1 MATTGEADIDVETLE
16 VSGEILDPE
25 VAPHAEQFIGE
36 VDRLSRVV
44 EASAEGAEKARR
56 NAEQAKK
63 KSAGFGRKQ
72 VAIQSLQDAGVA
84 ASEAISALAE
94 SQKHLFENQ
103 QALAKYVLDLKG
115 YALGS
120 IATTRIVYQHL
131 QKKLSGASEGE
142 LSDLAQ
148 RELRQVML
156 EFKRQ
161 LDLAER
167 QEQADR
173 NLLRLREELAR
184 QKTAAEQAMSDAEDE
199 HQLFHQA
206 AASAKS
212 NAARLDAFLED
223 LELQR
228 EADRVFNESMQ
239 LISRRLDEVE
249 LLSSSTASSLAT
261 ERVHGE
267 QRDESLAQL
276 YVRAASNHEAAQL
289 SDTALT
295 VRTQSTAETVHRLQR
310 RLGIAVAVA
319 VAGVVLSITAL
330 VLSLLT

>member
-1 MATTGEADIDVETLE
+1 MAATGDAEIEVETLE
-16 VSGEILDPE
+16 VSGEVLDPG
-25 VAPHAEQFIGE
+25 VAPDAEQFVGE

-56 NAEQAKK
+56 NAELAKK
-63 KSAGFGRKQ
+63 KSAGFGHKQ
-72 VAIQSLQDAGVA
+72 HAIESLQDAGVA
-84 ASEAISALAE
+84 AAEAISALAE

-120 IATTRIVYQHL
+120 IATTRIVYRHL

-142 LSDLAQ
+142 LSELAQ

-173 NLLRLREELAR
+173 NLQRLREELAR

-223 LELQR
+223 LEWQR

-239 LISRRLDEVE
+239 VVSRRLDEVE
-249 LLSSSTASSLAT
+249 LLSASTASSLAT

-267 QRDESLAQL
+267 QIDESLAQL
-276 YVRAASNHEAAQL
+276 YALAASNQDAAQL
-289 SDTALT
+289 SETALT
-295 VRTQSTAETVHRLQR
+295 VRAQSTAETVHRLR
-310 RLGIAVAVA
+310 RRQNIALAVAF
-319 VAGVVLSITAL
+319 AGIVLSVAAL
-330 VLSLLT
+330 VLWLLT